1 MQLTKNN
8 LLAAVLL
15 GVALSYLLPSSPAK
29 DDLQQKP
36 RFIFD
41 FDYSI
46 WTDSRS
52 IVESLSV
59 DRQEWCRNRLD
70 CRLLA
75 EAIVYESRGEPL
87 EGQYAVAWV
96 IKNRAEGSNRFP
108 DGIVEVIR
116 QPYQFSYLQD
126 LYKQT
131 TPSAASWRIARR
143 VAYNTL
149 NEVVASPIGKAT
161 HYHANYV
168 KPHWSTALPRVATVG
183 NHIYYR
189 E

>member
-1 MQLTKNN
+1 MLRS
-8 LLAAVLL
+8 LLL
-15 GVALSYLLPSSPAK
+15 GIPLGVVLSYLLPSSPAK

-41 FDYSI
+41 FDYTI

-52 IVESLSV
+52 IVGSLTIDRES
-59 DRQEWCRNRLD
+59 WCRNRLH

-108 DGIVEVIR
+108 DGIVDVIR

-126 LYKQT
+126 KHLQH
-131 TPSAASWRIARR
+131 TPSAASWKIARR

-149 NEVVASPIGKAT
+149 NNLVASPIGDAT

-168 KPHWSTALPRVATVG
+168 KPHWSTALPRVASVG
-183 NHIYYR
+183 NHIYYK